1 MASGDNQSVLRLGI
15 HQIVK
20 KLRKI
25 FFVEILLIEVSI
37 IVYKNLSIFENLIP
51 GILKMHWK

>member
-20 KLRKI
+20 KLRN
-25 FFVEILLIEVSI
+25 FFFEILLIEVSI
-37 IVYKNLSIFENLIP
+37 IIYKNLSIFENLIP